1 MSGVDA
7 ELHFEFEGNHGATT
21 YRALRHD
28 PPWKV
33 VRGFSLPTG
42 ECLLHVNN
50 VSGGIVGG
58 DRLHLR
64 ATLRPGAQAQL
75 TTTGATRLYR
85 PRTNAGEVLLCS
97 RFQLHHDSLLE
108 YLPDMLIPYREA
120 RATQRS
126 SFYLDEGA
134 ALLAWDIIA
143 PGRVAHGERFRFDSL
158 RLLTEVF
165 VEGQPILLDR
175 LLLEPALGPMHTPG
189 RFGPSSQ
196 YLVTFLAL
204 HAGASKDKLM
214 ALESALNEHLSQ
226 HADPSNGDLWGA
238 TCLRAHGIM
247 VRGTVS
253 SPVHLHTLLHEL
265 WSHSKRELLGRQIT
279 SPRKTY

>member
-1 MSGVDA
+1 MNA
-7 ELHFEFEGNHGATT
+7 ELHFEFEGNRGATT

-50 VSGGIVGG
+50 VSGGIFGG

-97 RFQLHHDSLLE
+97 RFHLHQNSLLE
-108 YLPDMLIPYREA
+108 YLPDMLIPYREV
-120 RATQRS
+120 RATQRT
-126 SFYLDEGA
+126 SFHLDEGA
-134 ALLAWDIIA
+134 ALFAWDIIA
-143 PGRVAHGERFRFDSL
+143 PGRVAHGERFRFDRL

-175 LLLEPALGPMHTPG
+175 LLLWPALWPMQTPG

-196 YLVTFLAL
+196 YLVTFLAI
-204 HAGASKDKLM
+204 HAEAGKEKLM
-214 ALESALNEHLSQ
+214 ALEVALNEHLSQ
-226 HADPSNGDLWGA
+226 HSDPAKGDLWGA
-238 TCLRAHGIM
+238 TSLPAHGIM

-253 SPVHLHTLLHEL
+253 SPVHLQTVLHQL
-265 WSHSKRELLGRQIT
+265 WSHSKRELLGRRIT